1 MPTGTAGSACSSVS
15 HVPGM
20 SRLNVDAQSVVP
32 AWATA
37 GTVNSVQPPPTIVV
51 TINAAVRRDL
61 ECRTGMDTSDG
72 RKDMCAPTFTH
83 TPDFPPNTVNRVPK
97 PRVAPP

>member
-1 MPTGTAGSACSSVS
+1 MPTGTTGSACSSVS

-20 SRLNVDAQSVVP
+20 NRLNVDAQSVVP

-37 GTVNSVQPPPTIVV
+37 GTVNSVQLPPTIVV

-83 TPDFPPNTVNRVPK
+83 TPDFPNTVNRVPK
-97 PRVAPP
+97 PRFAP